1 MKKLLL
7 FLPLMAGFLA
17 FVTMNFLGYG
27 PEKESQAA
35 GTDTVTISA
44 TVLAYINI
52 NISAGDTVAFGDL
65 TPGTEE
71 CFETGT
77 VATVNTNAANGYTL
91 GLHDGSATDSPMT
104 HADATTKIPDVDNNG
119 TIASPAAYGA
129 TNIGLGIGL
138 FAADTSKAAAWG
150 TGTTVCDANNKYAV
164 IPATATTAHTA
175 AGAPKTNDTSS
186 WSFKLD
192 VANTQKTGT
201 YSGDVTFTAT
211 EVLI

>member
-17 FVTMNFLGYG
+17 FVMMNFLGYG
-27 PEKESQAA
+27 PSKESQAA
-35 GTDTVTISA
+35 TDTVTVTA

-52 NISAGDTVAFGDL
+52 AITAGDTVAFGDL

-71 CFETGT
+71 CYDTGT
-77 VATVNTNAANGYTL
+77 VATVSTNAANGYTL

-104 HADATTKIPDVDNNG
+104 HTDTTTKIPDTDNTG
-119 TIASPAAYGA
+119 TIAAPAAYGA
-129 TNIGLGIGL
+129 ANIGLGIGL
-138 FAADTSKAAAWG
+138 YAADTTKEVPWG
-150 TGTTVCDANNKYAV
+150 TGTTVCDTNNKYAV
-164 IPATATTAHTA
+164 VPATATTAHTA

-192 VANTQKTGT
+192 VANTQKTGA
-201 YSGDVTFTAT
+201 YSGNVTFTAT
-211 EVLI
+211 EVLS